1 MPSVSKAQQHFMG
14 MEYAAK
20 KAGKPTKVKMT
31 RQQLHDFA
39 ATKTGGLP
47 EHVPKM
53 KTAAGRK
60 AMRKLTR

>member
-1 MPSVSKAQQHFMG
+1 MG

-39 ATKTGGLP
+39 ATKTGSLP